1 MSEEIEVVDIETGK
15 VEETKQNSDVKIQVL
30 TLGEIVV
37 KFEMPEKFV
46 NDINEVFDSKEETTV
61 DWSTQLAG
69 KIKKEKL
76 VNHLLDDNI
85 KGTFQMC
92 FQEYMQRCGSV
103 LTKTHQL
110 VLDNAW
116 INDMFAGEYNP
127 AHFHSSKNSLVGL
140 SSVLFLKTPDTY
152 GEEIINPKTPSN
164 GYLEFIGGQQHSLAI
179 SQLRLSPK
187 VGDFFIFPYTLVHT
201 VYPFSGTDQVRR
213 TLSYNCDILPKV
225 MVKAK

>member
-1 MSEEIEVVDIETGK
+1 MSE
-15 VEETKQNSDVKIQVL
+15 DVKVQVH
-30 TLGEIVV
+30 TLGEIIL
-37 KFEMPEKFV
+37 KLEMPKTFIDE
-46 NDINEVFDSKEETTV
+46 INNVFDEKEETTV
-61 DWSTQLAG
+61 DWTTQLAG

-76 VNHLLDDNI
+76 VNHLLDDSI

-92 FQEYMQRCGSV
+92 FQEYMKRAGLV
-103 LTKTHQL
+103 LQQTHQP

-127 AHFHSSKNSLVGL
+127 AHFHTSKNSLVGL

-164 GYLEFIGGQQHSLAI
+164 GHLEFIGGQQHSLAI

-187 VGDFFIFPYTLVHT
+187 VGDFFIFPYTLVHG
-201 VYPFSGTDQVRR
+201 VYPFYDTDQVRR
-213 TLSYNCDILPKV
+213 TLSYNCNILPKV
-225 MVKAK
+225 MLKQK

>member
-1 MSEEIEVVDIETGK
+1 MSE
-15 VEETKQNSDVKIQVL
+15 DVKVQVH
-30 TLGEIVV
+30 TLGEIII
-37 KFEMPEKFV
+37 KIEMPKTFIDE
-46 NDINEVFDSKEETTV
+46 INNVFDEKEKTTI
-61 DWSTQLAG
+61 DWTTQLAG

-76 VNHLLDDNI
+76 VNYLLDDSI

-92 FQEYMQRCGSV
+92 FQEYMKRAGLV
-103 LTKTHQL
+103 LQQTHQV

-127 AHFHSSKNSLVGL
+127 CHFHASKNSLVGL

-152 GEEIINPKTPSN
+152 GEEIINPQTPSN
-164 GYLEFIGGQQHSLAI
+164 GHLEFIGGQQHSLAI

-213 TLSYNCDILPKV
+213 TLSYNCDIVPKIL
-225 MVKAK
+225 VKAK

>member
-1 MSEEIEVVDIETGK
+1 MSE
-15 VEETKQNSDVKIQVL
+15 DVKVQVH
-30 TLGEIVV
+30 TLGEIIVML
-37 KFEMPEKFV
+37 EMPKTFIDE
-46 NDINEVFDSKEETTV
+46 INNVFDEKEKTTV

-76 VNHLLDDNI
+76 VNNLLSDSL

-92 FQEYMQRCGSV
+92 FQEYMKLSGQLV
-103 LTKTHQL
+103 LQQTHQP

-127 AHFHSSKNSLVGL
+127 AHFHTSKNSLVGL

-164 GYLEFIGGQQHSLAI
+164 GHLEFIGGQQHSLAI

-213 TLSYNCDILPKV
+213 TLSYNCDILPKI
-225 MVKAK
+225 MVKPKENK

>member
-1 MSEEIEVVDIETGK
+1 MSE
-15 VEETKQNSDVKIQVL
+15 DVKVQVH
-30 TLGEIVV
+30 TLGEIIV
-37 KFEMPEKFV
+37 KLEMPKTFIDEINNIFDEK
-46 NDINEVFDSKEETTV
+46 EKTTV
-61 DWSTQLAG
+61 DWTTQLAG

-92 FQEYMQRCGSV
+92 FQEYMKLSGQLV
-103 LTKTHQL
+103 LQQTHQP

-152 GEEIINPKTPSN
+152 GEEIINHDSPSN
-164 GYLEFIGGQQHSLAI
+164 GHLEFIGGQQHSLAI

-225 MVKAK
+225 MVKTK

>member
-1 MSEEIEVVDIETGK
+1 MSE
-15 VEETKQNSDVKIQVL
+15 DVKVQVH
-30 TLGEIVV
+30 TLGEIIV
-37 KFEMPEKFV
+37 KLEMPKTFIDEINNIFDEK
-46 NDINEVFDSKEETTV
+46 EKTTV
-61 DWSTQLAG
+61 DWTTQLAG

-76 VNHLLDDNI
+76 VNNLLSDSL

-92 FQEYMQRCGSV
+92 FQEYMKLSGQLV
-103 LTKTHQL
+103 LQQTHQP

-164 GYLEFIGGQQHSLAI
+164 GHLEFIGGQQHSLAI

-213 TLSYNCDILPKV
+213 TLSYNCDIVPNV
-225 MVKAK
+225 MVKPA